1 MLFIIYFNDAL
12 LEFKCPIFVYADD
25 LKVAKTITT
34 LDDCYSLQNDLNNFI
49 IWCHNNKQNINV
61 AKCKVITFSRS
72 PDTTQYKY
80 ELNDTE
86 IDRVFQIKDLGVVV
100 DSKLSFIPHF
110 QHICDHANRMLG
122 FIIRNTVG
130 FTNVDSLLVLYY
142 SFIRSKLEYSS
153 VVWDPYY
160 KIHIS
165 SIERIQRKFCK
176 HLFYVKFGRYPV
188 RTCSSVILFNEF
200 NLYSLK
206 DRRTVANIFLHKLI
220 HGKIFSQNLL
230 ANLRFHI
237 PRLNCR
243 YTGTFAIDWCR
254 TNQHF

>member
-1 MLFIIYFNDAL
+1 
-12 LEFKCPIFVYADD
+12 
-25 LKVAKTITT
+25 
-34 LDDCYSLQNDLNNFI
+34 
-49 IWCHNNKQNINV
+49 
-61 AKCKVITFSRS
+61 
-72 PDTTQYKY
+72 
-80 ELNDTE
+80 
-86 IDRVFQIKDLGVVV
+86 
-100 DSKLSFIPHF
+100 
-110 QHICDHANRMLG
+110 MLG

-188 RTCSSVILFNEF
+188 RTCSSVVLFNEF

-206 DRRTVANIFLHKLI
+206 DRRTVANIIFLHKLI

-230 ANLRFHI
+230 GNLSFHI

-254 TNQHF
+254 TNQHFYSPLYNMCRSYNNIAPLADIFLQNIKHFTYLCKNAVLTPL